1 MQTVEVK
8 AMAQNAGVYMRSV
21 RSRHLRSVLKEPVN
35 QKAPLCHNERRVIDD
50 VVWSF
55 RLSCSNRRRLLIYFT
70 FVFHLSFF
78 SRTKFLPIRWDLKH
92 AVSLAVCVKW
102 VSAGPCMKTDFQALA
117 VTYQKCFLICVL
129 YLFRNSKKN
138 TPDYNH
144 RNWHILLLL
153 NPY

>member
-70 FVFHLSFF
+70 FVFSSFFLFKNQISTNQMWFKACRFSGSLCQMGQRWALHENRLPGSRCHLSEMLPNLRFIPVQKLQKEH
-78 SRTKFLPIRWDLKH
+78 SRLQP
-92 AVSLAVCVKW
+92 
-102 VSAGPCMKTDFQALA
+102 
-117 VTYQKCFLICVL
+117 
-129 YLFRNSKKN
+129 SKL
-138 TPDYNH
+138 THTSPA
-144 RNWHILLLL
+144 
-153 NPY
+153 

>member
-70 FVFHLSFF
+70 FVFSSFF
-78 SRTKFLPIRWDLKH
+78 LFKNQISTNQM
-92 AVSLAVCVKW
+92 AVCVKW
-102 VSAGPCMKTDFQALA
+102 VSAGPCMKTDFQAPA